1 MLAHVGALFR
11 IGTEG
16 LLSTLFPAECRLCD
30 EPLLSVS
37 RLPVCESCLS
47 GIQSF
52 QFNTCSRCG
61 EAVPSPAIDQ
71 CTACRN
77 APPPFVTAKAIG
89 PYDGKLRGLVHLLK
103 YQGVRPAGATLAK
116 RMAGELA
123 KHRADLERP
132 VIVAIPLHRNK
143 FRARGFNQAEE
154 IATALKKIT
163 GYEMNSFV
171 LQRRRDTSSQTG
183 MTAHQRRENV
193 RAAFVVRP
201 KHKREVAGRNIVLVD
216 DVMTT
221 GATAAECSRIL
232 LRAGAR
238 QIFVLTAARVT
249 SQAVVNQ
256 LAAEA
261 GAQG

>member
-52 QFNTCSRCG
+52 QFKTCSRCS
-61 EAVPSPAIDQ
+61 EAVSSPAFDL

-77 APPPFVTAKAIG
+77 VSPPFVTAKTIG
-89 PYDGKLRGLVHLLK
+89 PYEGKLRGLIHLLK
-103 YQGVRPAGATLAK
+103 YEGVRPAAATLAK
-116 RMAGELA
+116 RLTVELGRH
-123 KHRADLERP
+123 KEEVGERP
-132 VIVAIPLHRNK
+132 LIVPIPLHRNK

-154 IATALKKIT
+154 IAVALKKIT
-163 GYEMNSFV
+163 GGDMKPFV
-171 LQRRRDTSSQTG
+171 LQRRRDTTSQTG

-201 KHKREVAGRNIVLVD
+201 KHKRELGGRNIVLVD

-221 GATAAECSRIL
+221 GATAAECSRVL
-232 LRAGAR
+232 LRAGAK
-238 QIFVLTAARVT
+238 QVFVLTAARVT
-249 SQAVVNQ
+249 SQVAVNQ
-256 LAAEA
+256 FAA